1 MSENP
6 PVETT
11 PAAAVEP
18 VEPVAQ
24 ETAPEVDPPGAEA
37 LGDPGKKALDTMKAE
52 KREALARARELE
64 TQLAELTAKAEGR
77 EAEFKAAQDAQRV
90 KDEAIAAAN
99 ERILRAEVRAAAA
112 SKLADPADA
121 LRFIDLSDF
130 EVGSDGDVDASAISA
145 AIDSLVTSKPYLAAQ
160 SGRRF
165 QGTADGGA
173 RNDAAKPSQLTQ
185 ADLARMSPEAI
196 VAAKREGRLNDL
208 MGINP

>member
-11 PAAAVEP
+11 PDAAGEP

-24 ETAPEVDPPGAEA
+24 EPAEGDPPGAEA

-121 LRFIDLSDF
+121 LRFIDLSEF